1 MRGRTGGS
9 AFILGVLLLAS
20 VARADEH
27 PMSVVLTLTGAPDE
41 VTELDASVRELLT
54 RLSLDVVP
62 EADDPLARVTVVLG
76 EAECTA
82 SITNRAGELVSFR
95 RVPRG
100 PSAQVTLEAV
110 AHVVQSA
117 VEELA
122 ELERN
127 PLKRRVK
134 VAEPSPPP
142 VVEVPVVETKL
153 PPPRP
158 REGLGLELGA
168 LASGRGFG
176 DGSGVVFG
184 GGVVVSLARHGE
196 SRWRPVGSF
205 LATYNGPF
213 VTESDIADVS
223 TQTVSLR
230 VLGGVRLQA
239 SRRWA
244 FEAQAGGGVD
254 GFVLEARSTA
264 LPPNALLRPRLE
276 ASPVLTAS
284 LTARFAPTETTSVFL
299 GVSAD
304 VDLLPRRLVTEVQGT
319 REVLFEAWR
328 VRPTLVLGFSF
339 DVLGGAR

>member
-1 MRGRTGGS
+1 MLC
-9 AFILGVLLLAS
+9 ALLLAS
-20 VARADEH
+20 TAYAEEH

-41 VTELDASVRELLT
+41 VTALDASVRELLT
-54 RLSLDVVP
+54 RLALDVVP
-62 EADDPLARVTVVLG
+62 DADDPLARVTVALG
-76 EAECTA
+76 ADECTA

-134 VAEPSPPP
+134 TPEPSPPP
-142 VVEVPVVETKL
+142 VVEVPAVVTPSA
-153 PPPRP
+153 PPAP

-176 DGSGVVFG
+176 EGSGVVFG
-184 GGVVVSLARHGE
+184 GGVVVSLTRHGAA
-196 SRWRPVGSF
+196 RWQPVGAF

-213 VTESDIADVS
+213 TSESTSVDVS

-230 VLGGVRLQA
+230 LLGGVRLQA

-244 FEAQAGGGVD
+244 FEAQGGAGVD
-254 GFVLEARSTA
+254 GFVLEGRSTT
-264 LPPNALLRPRLE
+264 LPPPALLRPHLE
-276 ASPVLTAS
+276 ASPVLTA
-284 LTARFAPTETTSVFL
+284 LVTARFAPTETTSVFL

-304 VDLLPRRLVTEVQGT
+304 VDLLPRRLVTDVTGT

-328 VRPTLVLGFSF
+328 ARPTVVLGFSF